1 MILERADIDRY
12 NLTARLRAYEVR
24 GVDKASL
31 ASLIGVS
38 LRTVQRWFAPLGGQY
53 RPLIPPSW
61 AGREFTTLRRG
72 ERLRV
77 VLGALLADDETR
89 YCGLGIDLRTV
100 QYLLR
105 TLADA
110 LDAVDAL
117 ADGAGAVWLV
127 CNWRRASVL
136 RAGEAW
142 ELVIEY
148 EAERGSKARGVEVAY
163 GVMDEPPPR
172 GEECEGSDCPGD
184 DWRRACCVLETRAR
198 CCAQARRVLGV

>member
-1 MILERADIDRY
+1 MLLEAADIDRY
-12 NLTARLRAYEVR
+12 NLTARLRGLEVR

-31 ASLIGVS
+31 ARLIGVS
-38 LRTVQRWFAPLGGQY
+38 LRTVQRWFAPVGGQY
-53 RPLIPPSW
+53 RPLIPSSW

-77 VLGALLADDETR
+77 VLGALLAGEETR
-89 YCGLGIDLRTV
+89 YCGLGIDLRDV

-110 LDAVDAL
+110 LDAIDSL
-117 ADGAGAVWLV
+117 ADGAGALWLV
-127 CNWRRASVL
+127 CNWRRASVR

-148 EAERGSKARGVEVAY
+148 EAERGEKSRGVEIAY
-163 GVMDEPPPR
+163 GVMDEPPRR
-172 GEECEGSDCPGD
+172 GEDCEAIDCPGD